1 LEKKMSLASLANDE
15 LLKTE
20 RATLSS
26 KIVEPQLQKL
36 ELNPANVNVNQVR
49 SAMTAMA
56 AADPAVDSRTSS
68 ALDGLV
74 KYIPTES
81 VTLYVAATSAIAS
94 LTAAFPRVTPAR
106 LYISFV
112 VLTPILFLLIYVGK
126 RRSQQLSFMPEA
138 VTNWPWWKLIAS
150 TIAFSV
156 WALAIPPLIAGDAGK
171 VVAGFGAVLVST
183 MLGLIGNI
191 VDPSPAPAN
200 PVAQTPIQVPPQAP
214 VKPAGG

>member
-1 LEKKMSLASLANDE
+1 MSLAALANDE
-15 LLKTE
+15 LLKTD
-20 RATLSS
+20 RARLSA
-26 KIVEPQLQKL
+26 KIVEPQLAKL
-36 ELNPANVNVNQVR
+36 ELNPANVNQVR

-94 LTAAFPRVTPAR
+94 LTAALPWVTPCR
-106 LYISFV
+106 LYVLFV

-126 RRSQQLSFMPEA
+126 RRSQQLPFMPEG
-138 VTNWPWWKLIAS
+138 VTNWPWWKLVAS
-150 TIAFSV
+150 TVAFSV
-156 WALAIPPLIAGDAGK
+156 WALAIPPLISGDAGK

-191 VDPSPAPAN
+191 VDSSPAPGN
-200 PVAQTPIQVPPQAP
+200 SPAQATVQAPPQPP
-214 VKPAGG
+214 VKPSGS

>member
-1 LEKKMSLASLANDE
+1 MSLASLANDE
-15 LLKTE
+15 LLKTD
-20 RATLSS
+20 RARLSA

-36 ELNPANVNVNQVR
+36 ELNPANVDVNQVR

-94 LTAAFPRVTPAR
+94 LTAAVPWVTPTR
-106 LYISFV
+106 LYVSFV

-126 RRSQQLSFMPEA
+126 RRSQQLSFMPEG
-138 VTNWPWWKLIAS
+138 VTNWPWWKLVAS

-156 WALAIPPLIAGDAGK
+156 WALAIPPLISGDAGK

-191 VDPSPAPAN
+191 VDPAPAPGN
-200 PVAQTPIQVPPQAP
+200 PLAQAPVKGPQAS